1 MPDRPPSDLESKTRY
16 DPSEVEPRIARRW
29 LESGLFHPEPEGT
42 PDENYS
48 IAIPPPNVT
57 GVLHMGH
64 ALNDSVQDCLVRQH
78 RMRGQRTKWI
88 LGTDHAGI
96 ATQTQ
101 VERALAA
108 EGTSREELGREE
120 FIRRVWRWREEY
132 GGTIITQL
140 QRLGCSCDYTEERFT
155 LDEDYAQAVLRVFV
169 TLYDKG
175 YIYRD
180 RYMVNWDPGSRSA
193 ISDLEVEDREGVED
207 TLYYIDYPL
216 ASELDDAGA
225 AQSGEAGRR
234 ARGGPA
240 GAVTVATVR
249 PETMLADTAL
259 AVNPGDPRYTSL
271 VGQTAILPLVGRQLP
286 IIADEYVKPEFGTG
300 ALKITPGH
308 DPNDFEIGRNH
319 GLEEISVIGE
329 DGRMI
334 PPAPE
339 RFVGMTVD
347 EARAA
352 VVRELTE
359 QGLIS
364 KTEPYVHTVP
374 YSQRSGERIEPLISL
389 QWFMRM
395 DELAKPAIEAVR
407 SGRVRF
413 TPESHTR
420 VYMNWMENIR
430 PWVISRQLWWGH
442 RIPVWYRGAEVY
454 VGAGAPEG
462 DGWERDPDVLDTW
475 FSSALWPFA
484 TLGWPQ
490 ATPQLRAFYPT
501 DALVTGRDIIFLWVA
516 RMLMM
521 GLEFTEQIPFSDV
534 YVHSIIQA
542 PDGRRMSKSLGTG
555 IDPMDLIE
563 GGPRPPVFAG
573 GKSAGSFPAYGAD
586 AVRWGLLAMSA
597 GQDVK
602 FSEDKLAQG
611 LQLTNKLWNAA
622 RLILLG
628 VGPDARPAVKPA
640 AVEDRWI
647 LSRLAH
653 ARAEV
658 GGRIDSFDFSHA
670 ALALYEFVYAEL
682 CDWYLELV
690 KPRLRA
696 AEPEVAATLL
706 YVLVQTLALA
716 HPVIPFVTEEIYSY
730 VPGREGLLAAGI
742 GSEDGRLDREAEASL
757 GRAIEAVQVVR
768 GWRDR
773 NEVKAGATLP
783 ARIAAEGYEDTAEH
797 VARLARLSLSKSD
810 GGDPVAS
817 VPVPGGV
824 VELLASP
831 DLDLGAAERK
841 RAAQRATLEQEI
853 ERSERKLANP
863 SFVEKAPPEVVA
875 AEREKLER
883 LRRELEAL

>member
-16 DPSEVEPRIARRW
+16 DPSEVEPRIARVW
-29 LESGLFHPEPEGT
+29 LDSGLFHPDPEGT
-42 PDENYS
+42 PKENYS

-64 ALNDSVQDCLVRQH
+64 ALNDSVQDCLVRHH

-120 FIRRVWRWREEY
+120 FIARVWRWREEY
-132 GGTIITQL
+132 GGTIIDQL
-140 QRLGCSCDYTEERFT
+140 KRLGCSCDYEEERFT

-169 TLYDKG
+169 ALYDKG

-216 ASELDDAGA
+216 ASGD
-225 AQSGEAGRR
+225 R
-234 ARGGPA
+234 
-240 GAVTVATVR
+240 AVTVATVR
-249 PETMLADTAL
+249 PETMLADTAV
-259 AVNPGDPRYTSL
+259 AVNPDDGRYTSL
-271 VGQTAILPLVGRQLP
+271 VGQTAILPLVGRELP
-286 IIADEYVKPEFGTG
+286 VIADEYVKPEFGTG

-308 DPNDFEIGRNH
+308 DPNDFEIGRGH
-319 GLEEISVIGE
+319 GLEEVSVIGE
-329 DGRMI
+329 DGRMTHS
-334 PPAPE
+334 APE
-339 RFVGMTVD
+339 RFVGMTVE

-352 VVRELTE
+352 VVAELTE

-442 RIPVWYRGAEVY
+442 QIPVWYRGDEVY
-454 VGAGAPEG
+454 VGVSAPEG

-516 RMLMM
+516 RMIMM

-555 IDPMDLIE
+555 IDPMDLID
-563 GGPRPPVFAG
+563 GGPRPPVFAAG
-573 GKSAGSFPAYGAD
+573 GSFPAYGAD
-586 AVRWGLLAMSA
+586 AVRWGLLAMSS

-628 VGPDARPAVKPA
+628 VGPDARPAVRPA

-658 GGRIDSFDFSHA
+658 GGKIDAFDFSHA

-690 KPRLRA
+690 KPRLRGG
-696 AEPEVAATLL
+696 EPEVAATLL
-706 YVLVQTLALA
+706 YVLVQTLSLA

-742 GSEDGRLDREAEASL
+742 GLEDGRLDRDAEASL
-757 GRAIEAVQVVR
+757 SRAIEAVQVVR

-783 ARIAAEGYEDTAEH
+783 ARLAADGYEDTAEH
-797 VARLARLSLSKSD
+797 VARLARLSLEQPD

-817 VPVPGGV
+817 VPVPGGT

-841 RAAQRATLEQEI
+841 RDAQRSTLEQEI
-853 ERSERKLANP
+853 ERSERKLANQG
-863 SFVEKAPPEVVA
+863 FVEKAPPDVVA
-875 AEREKLER
+875 AERDKLAR
-883 LRRELEAL
+883 LRSELEAL

>member
-120 FIRRVWRWREEY
+120 FITRVWRWREEY
-132 GGTIITQL
+132 GGAIIDQL
-140 QRLGCSCDYTEERFT
+140 KRLGCSCDYDDERFT
-155 LDEDYAQAVLRVFV
+155 LDEDYAHAVLRVFV
-169 TLYDKG
+169 ALYDKG

-216 ASELDDAGA
+216 AS
-225 AQSGEAGRR
+225 GE
-234 ARGGPA
+234 

-249 PETMLADTAL
+249 PETMLADTAV

-271 VGQTAILPLVGRQLP
+271 VGQTAILPLVGRELP

-308 DPNDFEIGRNH
+308 DPNDFEIGRGH

-329 DGRMI
+329 DGRTI

-339 RFVGMTVD
+339 RFVGVTVE

-395 DELAKPAIEAVR
+395 DELAEPAIEAVR
-407 SGRVRF
+407 SGSVRF
-413 TPESHTR
+413 TPESHAR

-442 RIPVWYRGAEVY
+442 QIPVWYRGDEVY
-454 VGAGAPEG
+454 VGVSAPEG
-462 DGWERDPDVLDTW
+462 DGWTRDPDVLDTW
-475 FSSALWPFA
+475 FSSSLWPFA
-484 TLGWPQ
+484 TLGWPH
-490 ATPQLRAFYPT
+490 ATSQLRAFYPT
-501 DALVTGRDIIFLWVA
+501 DTLVTGRDIIFLWVA
-516 RMLMM
+516 RMIMM

-563 GGPRPPVFAG
+563 GGQRPPVFAG
-573 GKSAGSFPAYGAD
+573 GEAAGSFPAYGAD
-586 AVRWGLLAMSA
+586 AVRWGLLAMSS

-628 VGPDARPAVKPA
+628 VGHDARPAVKPL

-658 GGRIDSFDFSHA
+658 GGQIDAFHFSHA

-696 AEPEVAATLL
+696 GEPEVAATLV

-742 GSEDGRLDREAEASL
+742 GFEDGRLDREAEASL

-783 ARIAAEGYEDTAEH
+783 ARLTAEGYEETAEH
-797 VARLARLSLSKSD
+797 VARLARLSLSSD
-810 GGDPVAS
+810 GGDQVAS

-841 RAAQRATLEQEI
+841 RATVRAALEQEV
-853 ERSERKLANP
+853 ERSEHKLANRG
-863 SFVEKAPPEVVA
+863 FVEKAPPEVVA
-875 AEREKLER
+875 AERDKLQR
-883 LRRELEAL
+883 LRSELEAL